1 MRGCSCLI
9 LRTLDKG
16 GIARFYPLP
25 YPRCL
30 RSSPLSSHH
39 LPAIQTARAL
49 HWPPLL
55 PVASWHPKIHLALKL
70 RSKKIIECYFQTDSR
85 HFTSLQPSG
94 HKADAM
100 TSTTKQPSTIP
111 IVGLGP
117 FIYGDTAS
125 QKEVAQQLDDAFRNV
140 GFVYLLDHGV
150 PQDLVDECFE
160 WVCSARS
167 LLPHPIFFFTSVAG
181 INVEVVCTDLV
192 TIEQEILR
200 PPHVREDESTTSSRR
215 LAPPRI
221 LCARRRESEPA
232 CV

>member
-1 MRGCSCLI
+1 LHFNIDQR
-9 LRTLDKG
+9 K
-16 GIARFYPLP
+16 
-25 YPRCL
+25 
-30 RSSPLSSHH
+30 SSS
-39 LPAIQTARAL
+39 
-49 HWPPLL
+49 
-55 PVASWHPKIHLALKL
+55 VN
-70 RSKKIIECYFQTDSR
+70 FQTDSR

-167 LLPHPIFFFTSVAG
+167 LLPHPILFFTFVAG
-181 INVEVVCTDLV
+181 MNVEVVCTDLV
-192 TIEQEILR
+192 TLEQEILR
-200 PPHVREDESTTSSRR
+200 PPHVRKDESTTSSRR